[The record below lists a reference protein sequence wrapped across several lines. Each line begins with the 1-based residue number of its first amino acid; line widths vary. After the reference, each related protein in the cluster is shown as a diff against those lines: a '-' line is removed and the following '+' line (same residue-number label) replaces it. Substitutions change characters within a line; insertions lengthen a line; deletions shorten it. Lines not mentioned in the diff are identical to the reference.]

1 MRWLAAAAV
10 ALAGVALALI
20 LAPERRPA
28 SPPPRSEAPVES
40 IESAPP
46 AAVPP
51 SPPPPPETPAPL
63 PLPVPEPPPRGPIE
77 MIQSSP
83 HSQVMQRL
91 IDLRLDDVDRCRDRL
106 TLPPLQQLLPRSTVV
121 PEGGVNTGRVQEA
134 SLQQTFVFQVST
146 SNDAYWIDSAEV
158 IESSLEFPAPDGT
171 LRRTSFDD
179 PTLDR
184 CVEGALC
191 GSKVESN
198 GVPDGQRFWVQG
210 PAGEAVYDLPA
221 R

>member
-1 MRWLAAAAV
+1 MRWLAAAAL
-10 ALAGVALALI
+10 AIAGVALALI
-20 LAPERRPA
+20 LVPERRPA
-28 SPPPRSEAPVES
+28 SPAPRSEAPVET

-46 AAVPP
+46 AAMPP

-63 PLPVPEPPPRGPIE
+63 PLPVPAPPPRGPIE
-77 MIQSSP
+77 TIQSSP
-83 HSQVMQRL
+83 HGAVMQRL

-106 TLPPLQQLLPRSTVV
+106 TLPPLDQLLARSTVLA
-121 PEGGVNTGRVQEA
+121 EMGVAKPVQEA

-158 IESSLEFPAPDGT
+158 IESTLEFPAPDGT

-179 PTLDR
+179 ATLDR
-184 CVEGALC
+184 CVEAALR
-191 GSKVESN
+191 GSRLESK
-198 GVPDGQRFWVQG
+198 GVPDGERFWVQG